1 MKTPGVKVEDIT
13 VDLLDELEQEWEEQ
27 RIRVL
32 VRQEIID
39 LGERLAQTQ
48 LVLNRLEL
56 IAMLRARKLVML
68 GCERKELETLFGVDR
83 KTILKWTKGVQSG

>member
-27 RIRVL
+27 RIRLL

-48 LVLNRLEL
+48 LDLNRLEL

-68 GCERKELETLFGVDR
+68 GYKRKELETLFGVDR